1 MKNPFEIGDEKSY
14 SFTVSEDHFARFP
27 DEGLVHPVLSTFAL
41 TQFAEW
47 ASRLFVLEMIEEG
60 EQGIGSS
67 VQVNHRAPAVAGTE
81 VTIVATLQGVKNEI
95 VQCSWEASDGA
106 RKLAEG
112 TTEQR
117 IIKLEE
123 FEDKLED
130 LREKQSESN

>member
-1 MKNPFEIGDEKSY
+1 MKNPFETGDEKVY

-27 DEGLVHPVLSTFAL
+27 DEGLIHPVLSTFAL

-67 VQVNHRAPAVAGTE
+67 VQVNHRAPAVEGTE
-81 VTIVATLQGVKNEI
+81 VTIVAKLQGVKNQLVE
-95 VQCSWEASDGA
+95 CSWEATDGA

-112 TTEQR
+112 TTKQH

-123 FEDKLED
+123 FEKKLDE
-130 LREKQSESN
+130 LRDNQSE